1 MNNEQIL
8 IKLEEI
14 KRANKEQ
21 KIKSDK
27 LRSMTKTDCKC
38 GGRYS
43 LSDRSKHFKTIL
55 HRNFIKNAQM
65 VNKKLYTI
73 PHKNLY
79 VKKRQCRETPS
90 K

>member
-27 LRSMTKTDCKC
+27 LRSMTKTNCEC

-43 LSDRSKHFKTIL
+43 LTHRAEHFRTII
-55 HRNFIKNAQM
+55 HRNFIKNA
-65 VNKKLYTI
+65 
-73 PHKNLY
+73 
-79 VKKRQCRETPS
+79 
-90 K
+90 